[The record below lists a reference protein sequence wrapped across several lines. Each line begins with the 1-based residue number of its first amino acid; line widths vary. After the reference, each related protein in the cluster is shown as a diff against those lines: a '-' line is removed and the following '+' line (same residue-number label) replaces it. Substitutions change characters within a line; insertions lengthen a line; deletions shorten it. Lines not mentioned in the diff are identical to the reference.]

1 MGVIAGW
8 CFPRKM
14 TKLISLNSAQI
25 LRCTLFP
32 VFVFFLQKDTRG
44 GNTNLPKL
52 DLNVI
57 PVWNQNITG
66 YGVKITVLDDGKI

>member
-1 MGVIAGW
+1 MESKGIY
-8 CFPRKM
+8 
-14 TKLISLNSAQI
+14 ISQA
-25 LRCTLFP
+25 CYPEMF
-32 VFVFFLQKDTRG
+32 VFVFQKDTRG

-66 YGVKITVLDDGKI
+66 YGVKITVLDDGEIIIKTR